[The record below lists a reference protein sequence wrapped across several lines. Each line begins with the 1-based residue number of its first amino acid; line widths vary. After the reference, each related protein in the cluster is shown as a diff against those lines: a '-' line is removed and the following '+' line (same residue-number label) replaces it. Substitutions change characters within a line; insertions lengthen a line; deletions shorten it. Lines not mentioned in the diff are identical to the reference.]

1 MRYEGTIYRPPS
13 EWQSYILQV
22 TIGCSHNACTFCGM
36 FKDKTYRIRPL
47 HEIFDDID
55 MAKQQLGSVQQVF
68 LCDGDAISLDTKN
81 LLKILHRLRRT
92 FPELREISTYA
103 GPKSTLAKS
112 RGELAELR
120 AAGLTKVY
128 LGVESGDERVLRE
141 TCKGVTA
148 AQMLE
153 AGQNL
158 VNAGLELYAIILSGL
173 AGCERSV
180 EHAKATAQLINRMKP
195 AHLTEMTYTPVPG
208 TKMYRDIEEGKF
220 EVLDAR
226 ECLIETRTLVE
237 NLAPQQLHFLSNHA
251 SNYVSID
258 AQLPADKEAVLQ
270 TLDAAIHED
279 IPLRSERSRGL

>member
-1 MRYEGTIYRPPS
+1 
-13 EWQSYILQV
+13 
-22 TIGCSHNACTFCGM
+22 
-36 FKDKTYRIRPL
+36 
-47 HEIFDDID
+47 
-55 MAKQQLGSVQQVF
+55 
-68 LCDGDAISLDTKN
+68 
-81 LLKILHRLRRT
+81 
-92 FPELREISTYA
+92 
-103 GPKSTLAKS
+103 
-112 RGELAELR
+112 
-120 AAGLTKVY
+120 
-128 LGVESGDERVLRE
+128 
-141 TCKGVTA
+141 
-148 AQMLE
+148 
-153 AGQNL
+153 
-158 VNAGLELYAIILSGL
+158 
-173 AGCERSV
+173 
-180 EHAKATAQLINRMKP
+180 MKP